1 LNVFAKSYYNSIA
14 LKSKEE
20 LMNYKIVNGAISFG
34 ADTILEEINF
44 EIKDK
49 DKIAIVGRNGS
60 GKTTLLKALVDNEML
75 EQGIGEQKFNIYKQ
89 GSPVIGYLKQIEFE
103 DSSVTLLDEILK
115 AYAPLVQLE
124 AKISRLEKELQ
135 TNTDEAL
142 IKDYTKALDT
152 YKFDGGYVYKKEYET
167 ALRKFGFSKED
178 ESKKID
184 KFSGGQRTKIA
195 FLRLLLSKPDILLLD
210 EPTNHLDI
218 TTIQWLENY
227 LKNYPKAAVIVSHDR
242 MFLDKIVNKVYE
254 IEYASITG
262 YTGNYAS
269 FEVQKRMNYEK
280 QLSDYEYQQAEIKRL
295 QTIADRFRYKPSK
308 AKMALSKLK
317 KIEQMVLVK
326 QPSKYDLKTFHANF
340 NIEVQSGN
348 NVLSAKDL
356 EIGYDKPL
364 SKVSFEL
371 YKGQKLAIIGENG
384 TGKSTLLKTLI
395 GDIPKLSGEF
405 EFGYHVNY
413 QYFDQQIEF
422 LNTNHTIFDEY
433 SAAFPDLTTTQL
445 RTDLGTFLFSG
456 EDVFKEISVLSG
468 GEKVRLQLCKI
479 LKKGPNLLILDEP
492 TNHMDIIGKESLENL
507 LKEYSG
513 TLILVSHDRYFVNK
527 IADSLLIFEKG
538 NVKYFN
544 GTYEEYM
551 QSCEN
556 AQEETTSISITT
568 SSTKQ
573 NDAKPVNEF
582 FVAKERKR
590 IENKIAKIESL
601 IEQKE
606 SEIKLLEQEML
617 ASENCSDFVKLGE
630 LQDKI
635 KMINDDI
642 EEKMTEWEELNSKL
656 D

>member
-1 LNVFAKSYYNSIA
+1 
-14 LKSKEE
+14 
-20 LMNYKIVNGAISFG
+20 MNYKIVNGAISFG

-590 IENKIAKIESL
+590 I
-601 IEQKE
+601 
-606 SEIKLLEQEML
+606 
-617 ASENCSDFVKLGE
+617 
-630 LQDKI
+630 
-635 KMINDDI
+635 
-642 EEKMTEWEELNSKL
+642 
-656 D
+656 